1 VVDAGKVGMAADPV
15 ALLRNYRPGNTSL
28 VMGARVT
35 GEAKTAFPDGPP
47 KNEPDKDKSKDDA
60 NAASAEKPDEAKTK
74 SQEQTSSQLKSGKVN
89 AIVIADT
96 DLMADQF
103 WVDRRQLLG
112 QEMVMPT
119 AHNAAL
125 VLGALENLSGNDALI
140 ALRARGVSDRPFTLV
155 EDLRRNAERK
165 FREKEQALTQKL
177 KDLQT
182 KLTNLETTQGGAVLL
197 SEEERDA
204 ADKFR
209 AEMLTTRRQLR
220 DVKLALRRDIDR
232 LDGWLKFAN
241 IGLVPLAIGFAGIG
255 WSVWRARR
263 RKTTRP

>member
-1 VVDAGKVGMAADPV
+1 MPRRQRKKT
-15 ALLRNYRPGNTSL
+15 RTRP
-28 VMGARVT
+28 RRRR
-35 GEAKTAFPDGPP
+35 ERRRP
-47 KNEPDKDKSKDDA
+47 E
-60 NAASAEKPDEAKTK
+60 
-74 SQEQTSSQLKSGKVN
+74 LKSGKVN

-96 DLMADQF
+96 DMMADQF
-103 WVDRRQLLG
+103 WVDRRQMLG
-112 QEMVMPT
+112 QEVVVPT

-125 VLGALENLSGNDALI
+125 VVSALENLSGNDALI

-155 EDLRRNAERK
+155 EDLRRKAERK

-182 KLTNLETTQGGAVLL
+182 KLANIETTQGGAMLL
-197 SEEERDA
+197 TEEERDA

-209 AEMLTTRRQLR
+209 AEMLNTRHQLR

-241 IGLVPLAIGFAGIG
+241 IGLVPLAMGLRVLDGRCGARAGASRQSRSRQSG
-255 WSVWRARR
+255 GS
-263 RKTTRP
+263 P